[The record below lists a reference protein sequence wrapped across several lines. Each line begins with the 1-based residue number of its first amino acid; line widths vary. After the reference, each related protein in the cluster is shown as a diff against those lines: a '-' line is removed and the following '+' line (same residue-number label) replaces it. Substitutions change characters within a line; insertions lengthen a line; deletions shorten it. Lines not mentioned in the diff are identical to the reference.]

1 MKILSR
7 IVTCVLIFC
16 ITLTTIV
23 NASITGVRLVNNTS
37 PNSDY
42 KLTQSQGKEIASAI
56 KTDSEEKETFTGNS
70 GKNKTG
76 NQALDYLIENNI
88 ISREHKIKFSKKGI
102 EIIQDKNKEITF
114 NRTDFLMGLYKATE
128 GILNSRPFV
137 FNVKSKRIIDG
148 QEQVLTGDV
157 DNYRPGETLSFNEGD
172 YEIYVSPNV
181 QELYLVELLKKGI
194 IQENEIKDI
203 KFLEEYKQVIQD
215 SIGMLP
221 EWDNSLQPYYYDS
234 SKTELNNQLGKA
246 WEIKGFFRLFDSKTK
261 NFYMER
267 KDTSF
272 LVDESLTKLQA
283 LRYVNSFIN
292 PNNETY
298 DKSKYDEIA
307 YLYGN
312 KEILSLDEKDRDIV
326 LYLLTQ
332 GILDRDNLNEV
343 ADLNQPINNEFVYN
357 LYYRIYN
364 PEHRVQIQLQEL
376 TDGDRQLMKDGFI
389 RNTLSVYDEIDSKIE
404 PQTLSVEKV
413 EQDNFMGIIKSNYTP
428 TFADPNANEEEDEG
442 GIQNIG
448 DDLTG
453 DRVDETIKSEK
464 ADYKIRKLF
473 PAPDRVEYS
482 GKKISD
488 LSASNEVMEV
498 SDDGKGKIV
507 TFKVKA
513 SSDIEALAI
522 IDSKL
527 TYDLQQST
535 TNRLQTVTQVTSDS
549 KTTNY
554 ISAREIERS
563 LGELMVMSTKVLK
576 NRTTG
581 TMAVLLEDNNTA
593 MVGNKVIKTSQPI
606 VIDNTADTY
615 YNLEVVVNLMS
626 NAYLS
631 EIDPGKMFIV
641 EDLPKERIV
650 DVTGTGGV
658 IERTTVMSNSAVKQ
672 GFFSKSSEYYNLNLM
687 SRGVTTL
694 TRDFMVNNKKVS
706 VVVDWSYSLP
716 DNDRTIIDLFNDPNF
731 SVKKASEFLFTRPT
745 GETLQSWW
753 DNNIHLSNALA
764 NLLYGTTGVNYIT
777 SGYLKPD
784 LTLLMH
790 DEGIDE
796 KTALTSIFSGLEL
809 PANYVKDYMD
819 NDRKDFQEKL
829 FSGTGDVT
837 KRRIYS
843 CIKPKNVEDCKVYDN
858 MYIISPTG
866 SIYKNIDQDK
876 RVKFEDNQ
884 LKVTG
889 RDSLSEDEVSY
900 KTEVMLGDKKYYLQ
914 ELRTSVDKYYKL
926 TATEAT
932 MGKFRVDSTGKTTF
946 VGANGNDILR
956 EELNQ
961 LVKDVGLKAGE
972 FKPIVDYSVQE
983 LSSIP
988 NPKLMS
994 NGLYYINGE
1003 AKSFDPSS
1011 DDMLREPWQPD
1022 INGSQGLAFKNI
1034 YLDRMK
1040 FTVENG
1046 QIVRRKT
1053 NPYLEQGNV
1062 FFSGLNS
1069 TLISRLIDN
1078 QADTIKYSEIP
1089 MGSQVVIQ
1097 DYTFR
1102 KTSKGLESAPI
1113 KDQSLTNDVLNSL
1126 GNQESMNRSIL
1137 ARFTGLQI
1145 LYSGRPVSFSSYIKT
1160 TDMGSLQ
1167 IGDEIVNA
1175 VYKNNGEIMMANGD
1189 TRQKYTSGAESVCIM
1204 IQPDENL
1211 NFYLLDDSTKTYA
1224 IKYTTDEYSEGYID
1238 NVSIFNED
1246 LGLGIADD
1254 IFLEL
1259 KDNIFKPME
1268 GFRDVME
1275 QYKQTYNSALKGD
1288 IIAII
1293 QSILTTILLMM
1304 ILCIFICTMI
1314 LKSNGSILN
1323 ILLAL
1328 RGTPKAGHSRQ
1339 FDIISIMSFGLWNLD
1354 SNPSVA
1360 LVALGELGLFI
1371 LTYIVVN
1378 GGTVIKLMFY

>member
-1 MKILSR
+1 MKKLNKFL
-7 IVTCVLIFC
+7 VLLLVFC
-16 ITLTTIV
+16 ITLTTVV
-23 NASITGVRLVNNTS
+23 NASVTGVRAINNTS
-37 PNSDY
+37 INSDY
-42 KLTQSQGKEIASAI
+42 KLTQNESKKIASDI
-56 KTDSEEKETFTGNS
+56 KVDSDEKETFTGNS
-70 GKNKTG
+70 GRNKTG
-76 NQALDYLIENNI
+76 NQTLDYLIDNNI

-102 EIIQDKNKEITF
+102 EIIQDEDSQIIF
-114 NRTDFLMGLYKATE
+114 NRTDFLMGLYKATNNV
-128 GILNSRPFV
+128 INSRPFV
-137 FNVKSKRIIDG
+137 FNSESKRIIDG
-148 QEQVLTGDV
+148 KEQVVSGDV
-157 DNYRPGETLSFNEGD
+157 ENYKPNEVTTFDEGD
-172 YEIYVSPNV
+172 YEVYVSPNV

-194 IQENEIKDI
+194 VKENEVKDLE
-203 KFLEEYKQVIQD
+203 FLEGYKSVIQD

-221 EWDNSLQPYYYDS
+221 EWDNSLQPYYYDT
-234 SKTELNNQLGKA
+234 SKAELSNQLGKA
-246 WEIKGFFRLFDSKTK
+246 WEAKGFFRLFDSKTK

-283 LRYVNSFIN
+283 LKYVNLFIN
-292 PNNETY
+292 PNNESY

-307 YLYGN
+307 YTYGN
-312 KEILSLDEKDRDIV
+312 KEILSLAEEDRDIV
-326 LYLLTQ
+326 LYLLTI

-343 ADLNQPINNEFVYN
+343 TDLNQSINNDFVYN
-357 LYYRIYN
+357 LYYRIFN
-364 PEHRVQIQLQEL
+364 PENRVQTQLHEL
-376 TDGDRQLMKDGFI
+376 TEGDKQLIEDGFV
-389 RNTLSVYDEIDSKIE
+389 RNTLGVYNEIDSSIE
-404 PQTLSVEKV
+404 PQTLSVERV
-413 EQDNFMGIIKSNYTP
+413 EQNSIMGIIKSNYTP
-428 TFADPNANEEEDEG
+428 TFADPTADEEEPTEVPTV
-442 GIQNIG
+442 G

-453 DRVDETIKSEK
+453 DKVEETVKSEK
-464 ADYKIRKLF
+464 VDYNIKKLF

-488 LSASNEVMEV
+488 LSASNEVVEV
-498 SDDGKGKIV
+498 NDDGNSKIV

-535 TNRLQTVTQVTSDS
+535 TKRLQTVTQVTSDS

-593 MVGNKVIKTSQPI
+593 MVGNKVIKTSQPM
-606 VIDNTADTY
+606 VINNTADTY
-615 YNLEVVVNLMS
+615 YNLEVVVSLMS

-631 EIDPGKMFIV
+631 EIDPGKMFIA
-641 EDLPKERIV
+641 EELPKERIV

-658 IERTTVMSNSAVKQ
+658 IERTTVMSNSAVKP
-672 GFFSKSSEYYNLNLM
+672 GFFSKSSDYYNLNLM

-694 TRDFMVNNKKVS
+694 TRDFMVDNKKVS
-706 VVVDWSYSLP
+706 VIVDWSYSLP
-716 DNDRTIIDLFNDPNF
+716 EGDRTIIDLFNDPNF
-731 SVKKASEFLFTRPT
+731 SVKDASEFLFTRPNDS
-745 GETLQSWW
+745 TLQSWW
-753 DNNIHLSNALA
+753 DNNIDLSNALA
-764 NLLYGTTGVNYIT
+764 NLLYGTNGVNYIT

-784 LTLLMH
+784 LTLLLH
-790 DEGIDE
+790 DESTEED
-796 KTALTSIFSGLEL
+796 KALQAIFNKLEL
-809 PANYVKDYMD
+809 PANYVKEYMD
-819 NDRKDFQEKL
+819 NDKKDFQNKL
-829 FSGTGDVT
+829 FSGSGDVT
-837 KRRIYS
+837 KRRIYN
-843 CIKPKNVEDCKVYDN
+843 CIKAKNVENCKVFDN

-876 RVKFEDNQ
+876 RVKFEDGQ

-889 RDSLSEDEVSY
+889 RDSLSEDEISY
-900 KTEVMLGDKKYYLQ
+900 NTEVMLGDKTYYLQ
-914 ELRTSVDKYYKL
+914 PLNTSVDKYYKL
-926 TATEAT
+926 TCTEAT
-932 MGKFRVDSTGKTTF
+932 LGKFRVDSSNRITF
-946 VGANGNDILR
+946 VGDNGNDILR

-961 LVKDVGLKAGE
+961 LVKDVGLQPGE
-972 FKPIVDYSVQE
+972 FKPIVDYSNEE
-983 LSSIP
+983 LSSLPKP
-988 NPKLMS
+988 NLIANNM
-994 NGLYYINGE
+994 YFVNGE
-1003 AKSFDPSS
+1003 AKVVDPSAENILG
-1011 DDMLREPWQPD
+1011 DPWGRE
-1022 INGSQGLAFKNI
+1022 INGAQGMAFKNI

-1040 FTVENG
+1040 FTIENG
-1046 QIVRRKT
+1046 QVVRRKT

-1078 QADTIKYSEIP
+1078 QADTVKYSEIP

-1102 KTSKGLESAPI
+1102 KTSRGLESAPI
-1113 KDQSLTNDVLNSL
+1113 KDQSLTNDVINSL
-1126 GNQESMNRSIL
+1126 GNQDSMNRSIL

-1145 LYSGRPVSFSSYIKT
+1145 LYSGRPVSFSSYIKN

-1167 IGDEIVNA
+1167 IGDEFVNA
-1175 VYKNNGEIMMANGD
+1175 VYKANGEVMIANGED
-1189 TRQKYTSGAESVCIM
+1189 RRKYTSGAESVCIM

-1211 NFYLLDDSTKTYA
+1211 HFYLLDDSTKTYA

-1246 LGLGIADD
+1246 LGLGISDD

-1268 GFRDVME
+1268 GFKEVME

-1288 IIAII
+1288 IIAIL
-1293 QSILTTILLMM
+1293 QSILTTILLFM
-1304 ILCIFICTMI
+1304 ILFIFICTVI
-1314 LKSNGSILN
+1314 LKSNGTFLN
-1323 ILLAL
+1323 FFLAL
-1328 RGTPKAGHSRQ
+1328 RGTPKAGQTKQ
-1339 FDIISIMSFGLWNLD
+1339 FDIITLLSFGLWNLD
-1354 SNPSVA
+1354 SNPSVP
-1360 LVALGELGLFI
+1360 LVMLGELGLFI

-1378 GGTVIKLMFY
+1378 CGTVIKLMFY